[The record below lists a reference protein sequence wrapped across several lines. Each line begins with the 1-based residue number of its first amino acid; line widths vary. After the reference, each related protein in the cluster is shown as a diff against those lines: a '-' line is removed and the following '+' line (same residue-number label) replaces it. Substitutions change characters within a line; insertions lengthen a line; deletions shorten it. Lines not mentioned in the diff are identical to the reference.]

1 MARAD
6 EIPGRLAE
14 LGRMTRDNPDQLIR
28 IGRIE
33 SMLEGRMTL
42 ARELAR
48 SEPNSDQ
55 RELVQ
60 DLSTRYP
67 IRGLVEELQASEQ
80 KLLALRAEQ
89 AARQRKQ
96 TELVSWSSLVIQL
109 ALLGLV
115 LWLLQ
120 RQIGRRLHAERQ
132 SLRSAA
138 RAASVL
144 QTVREPIVLLDR
156 DLRVQLHNPAFA
168 ELYGLQDERADG
180 LLLENV
186 GDNAWQDP
194 VVRQRL
200 ADVLSRGRELW
211 DFEHEQRTADGVV
224 RYMLLNARRM
234 PLPDSDDEVVLLTIS
249 DVTMQR
255 AVQLRVE
262 ELNRQLEGKVA
273 QVSEVNRELEAFSYS
288 VSHDL
293 RAPLRHVAGFSDKLS
308 RHLGDQADDKS
319 RHYLDVISS
328 SARRMAALIDD
339 LLVYS
344 RLGRAAMRQQAV
356 DMQSLVA
363 DTRAMLDS
371 NLQAEAENSG
381 HVHQVEWNIAPLPI
395 VVGDENMIRQVWLNL
410 LGNAVKYSG
419 NREPAKIR
427 VDYQQ
432 QPDGGHQF
440 TVSDNGAG
448 FDMAYA
454 GKLFGVFQRLHK
466 ASDYP
471 GTGIG
476 LASVRRVLTRHGG
489 RIWAEAEPDVGATFH
504 FYLPPRPTRTNK
516 VPLHDD
522 SAHHSSRRRQPGG
535 RRNGDRRPGRSASG
549 QSHRARR
556 GRRGSDGLPAAS
568 RCLRQPRGRLAG
580 GAAAGHQDAAHGW
593 PGSAAA
599 DPRARRTQAAAGG
612 DPVVLA
618 RGKRPGPQL
627 GHGRERLRG
636 QAGGRGPVLRRS
648 ADPGQVLGVDQPGTG
663 TRVSPCP
670 DRSRP
675 GALRILLV
683 EDSPEDAE
691 LMSEQMLD
699 AGLEARFER
708 VERGGTA
715 PGTGGVPAGHRAVR
729 PEHAGVLR

>member
-1 MARAD
+1 MALVFSDDIWDRWRMPALALAAAAIIVVPWLTLRHLQQDSEDAMAWVNHTQAVGVALQQLQAD
-6 EIPGRLAE
+6 VRDVESAALTLSKGVDAPGLRERMAKANELPGRLAE
-14 LGRMTRDNPDQLIR
+14 LGRMTRDNPEQLIR

-33 SMLEGRMTL
+33 SMLEGRMAL
-42 ARELAR
+42 ARELAK

-80 KLLALRAEQ
+80 KLLAQRAEQ

-96 TELVSWSSLVIQL
+96 TELVSWSSLVVQL

-168 ELYGLQDERADG
+168 ELYGLQDERAEG
-180 LLLENV
+180 LVLDNV
-186 GDNAWQDP
+186 GNGAWQDA
-194 VVRQRL
+194 VMRQRL
-200 ADVLSRGRELW
+200 SDVLLRGRELW
-211 DFEHEQRTADGVV
+211 DFEHEQRTADGLV

-234 PLPDSDDEVVLLTIS
+234 PLPDTDDEVVLLTVS
-249 DVTMQR
+249 DVTVQR

-308 RHLGDQADDKS
+308 RHLGDAADDKS
-319 RHYLDVISS
+319 RHYLEVISS

-344 RLGRAAMRQQAV
+344 RLGRAAMRHQAV

-371 NLQAEAENSG
+371 NPQAEAEASG

-427 VDYQQ
+427 VDYQP

-504 FYLPPRPTRTNK
+504 FYLPPATDADKQGP
-516 VPLHDD
+516 
-522 SAHHSSRRRQPGG
+522 SA
-535 RRNGDRRPGRSASG
+535 
-549 QSHRARR
+549 
-556 GRRGSDGLPAAS
+556 
-568 RCLRQPRGRLAG
+568 
-580 GAAAGHQDAAHGW
+580 
-593 PGSAAA
+593 
-599 DPRARRTQAAAGG
+599 
-612 DPVVLA
+612 
-618 RGKRPGPQL
+618 
-627 GHGRERLRG
+627 
-636 QAGGRGPVLRRS
+636 
-648 ADPGQVLGVDQPGTG
+648 
-663 TRVSPCP
+663 
-670 DRSRP
+670 
-675 GALRILLV
+675 
-683 EDSPEDAE
+683 
-691 LMSEQMLD
+691 
-699 AGLEARFER
+699 
-708 VERGGTA
+708 
-715 PGTGGVPAGHRAVR
+715 
-729 PEHAGVLR
+729 

>member
-1 MARAD
+1 MALVFSDDIWDRWRLPALALAAAAIIVVPWLTLRQLQQDSEDAMAWVNHTQAVGVALQQLQAD
-6 EIPGRLAE
+6 VRDVESAALTLSKGVDAPGLRERMAKANDLPGRLAE
-14 LGRMTRDNPDQLIR
+14 LGRMTRDNPEQLIR

-33 SMLEGRMTL
+33 SMLEGRMAL
-42 ARELAR
+42 ARELAK

-80 KLLALRAEQ
+80 TLLTQRAEQ

-180 LLLENV
+180 LLLDTV
-186 GDNAWQDP
+186 GDGAWKDP
-194 VVRQRL
+194 VMRQRL
-200 ADVLSRGRELW
+200 SDVLLRGRELW
-211 DFEHEQRTADGVV
+211 DFEHEQRAADGMV

-234 PLPDSDDEVVLLTIS
+234 PLPDTDDEVVLLTVS
-249 DVTMQR
+249 DVTVQR

-308 RHLGDQADDKS
+308 RHLGDAADDKS
-319 RHYLDVISS
+319 RHYLEVISS

-381 HVHQVEWNIAPLPI
+381 HAHHVEWSIAPLPI

-427 VDYQQ
+427 VDYQP

-504 FYLPPRPTRTNK
+504 FYLPPAIDADKQGP
-516 VPLHDD
+516 
-522 SAHHSSRRRQPGG
+522 SA
-535 RRNGDRRPGRSASG
+535 
-549 QSHRARR
+549 
-556 GRRGSDGLPAAS
+556 
-568 RCLRQPRGRLAG
+568 
-580 GAAAGHQDAAHGW
+580 
-593 PGSAAA
+593 
-599 DPRARRTQAAAGG
+599 
-612 DPVVLA
+612 
-618 RGKRPGPQL
+618 
-627 GHGRERLRG
+627 
-636 QAGGRGPVLRRS
+636 
-648 ADPGQVLGVDQPGTG
+648 
-663 TRVSPCP
+663 
-670 DRSRP
+670 
-675 GALRILLV
+675 
-683 EDSPEDAE
+683 
-691 LMSEQMLD
+691 
-699 AGLEARFER
+699 
-708 VERGGTA
+708 
-715 PGTGGVPAGHRAVR
+715 
-729 PEHAGVLR
+729 

>member
-1 MARAD
+1 MALVFSDDIWDRWRLPALALAAAAIIVVPWLTLRKLQQDNEQAMAWVNHTQAVGVALQQLQAD
-6 EIPGRLAE
+6 VRDVESAALTLSKGVDAPGLRERMAAANDIPGRLAE

-33 SMLEGRMTL
+33 SMLEGRMAL

-55 RELVQ
+55 RELVK

-80 KLLALRAEQ
+80 QLLTLRAEQ

-109 ALLGLV
+109 GLLGLV

-180 LLLENV
+180 LLLESV
-186 GDNAWQDP
+186 GDGAWKDA

-200 ADVLSRGRELW
+200 SDVLLRGRELW
-211 DFEHEQRTADGVV
+211 DFEHEQRTADGMA

-234 PLPDSDDEVVLLTIS
+234 PLPDTDDEVVLLTVS

-308 RHLGDQADDKS
+308 RHLGDAADDKS

-381 HVHQVEWNIAPLPI
+381 HVHQVEWSIAPLPI

-427 VDYQQ
+427 VDYQP

-504 FYLPPRPTRTNK
+504 FYLPPAIDADKQGP
-516 VPLHDD
+516 
-522 SAHHSSRRRQPGG
+522 SA
-535 RRNGDRRPGRSASG
+535 
-549 QSHRARR
+549 
-556 GRRGSDGLPAAS
+556 
-568 RCLRQPRGRLAG
+568 
-580 GAAAGHQDAAHGW
+580 
-593 PGSAAA
+593 
-599 DPRARRTQAAAGG
+599 
-612 DPVVLA
+612 
-618 RGKRPGPQL
+618 
-627 GHGRERLRG
+627 
-636 QAGGRGPVLRRS
+636 
-648 ADPGQVLGVDQPGTG
+648 
-663 TRVSPCP
+663 
-670 DRSRP
+670 
-675 GALRILLV
+675 
-683 EDSPEDAE
+683 
-691 LMSEQMLD
+691 
-699 AGLEARFER
+699 
-708 VERGGTA
+708 
-715 PGTGGVPAGHRAVR
+715 
-729 PEHAGVLR
+729 

>member
-1 MARAD
+1 MALVFSDDIWDRWRLPALALAAAAIIVVPWLTLRKLQQDSEDAMAWVNHTQAVGVALQQLQAD
-6 EIPGRLAE
+6 VRDVESAALTLSKGVDAPGLRERMAKANDLPGRLAE

-33 SMLEGRMTL
+33 SMLEGRMAL
-42 ARELAR
+42 ARELAK

-80 KLLALRAEQ
+80 KLLTQRAAQ

-109 ALLGLV
+109 SLLGLV

-180 LLLENV
+180 LLLDTV
-186 GDNAWQDP
+186 GDGAWKDP
-194 VVRQRL
+194 VMRQRL
-200 ADVLSRGRELW
+200 SDVLLRGRELW
-211 DFEHEQRTADGVV
+211 DFEHEQRAADGMV

-234 PLPDSDDEVVLLTIS
+234 PLPDTDDEVVLLTIS
-249 DVTMQR
+249 DVTVQR

-308 RHLGDQADDKS
+308 RHLGDAADDKS
-319 RHYLDVISS
+319 RHYLEVISS

-381 HVHQVEWNIAPLPI
+381 HAHHVEWSIAPLPI

-427 VDYQQ
+427 VDYQP

-504 FYLPPRPTRTNK
+504 FYLPPATDADKQGP
-516 VPLHDD
+516 
-522 SAHHSSRRRQPGG
+522 SA
-535 RRNGDRRPGRSASG
+535 
-549 QSHRARR
+549 
-556 GRRGSDGLPAAS
+556 
-568 RCLRQPRGRLAG
+568 
-580 GAAAGHQDAAHGW
+580 
-593 PGSAAA
+593 
-599 DPRARRTQAAAGG
+599 
-612 DPVVLA
+612 
-618 RGKRPGPQL
+618 
-627 GHGRERLRG
+627 
-636 QAGGRGPVLRRS
+636 
-648 ADPGQVLGVDQPGTG
+648 
-663 TRVSPCP
+663 
-670 DRSRP
+670 
-675 GALRILLV
+675 
-683 EDSPEDAE
+683 
-691 LMSEQMLD
+691 
-699 AGLEARFER
+699 
-708 VERGGTA
+708 
-715 PGTGGVPAGHRAVR
+715 
-729 PEHAGVLR
+729 

>member
-1 MARAD
+1 MALVFSDDIWDRWRLPALALAAAAIIVVPWLTLRKLQQDSEQAMAWVNHTQAVGVALQQLQAD
-6 EIPGRLAE
+6 VRDVESAALTLSKGVDAPGLRERMAKANEIPGRLAE

-33 SMLEGRMTL
+33 SMLDGRL
-42 ARELAR
+42 AVARELAR

-180 LLLENV
+180 LLLETV

-211 DFEHEQRTADGVV
+211 DFEHEQRTADGMV

-234 PLPDSDDEVVLLTIS
+234 PLPDTDDEVVLLTIS

-308 RHLGDQADDKS
+308 RHLGEAADDKS
-319 RHYLDVISS
+319 RHYLEVISS

-381 HVHQVEWNIAPLPI
+381 HAHHVEWSIAPLPI

-427 VDYQQ
+427 VDYQP

-504 FYLPPRPTRTNK
+504 FYLPPAIDADKQGP
-516 VPLHDD
+516 
-522 SAHHSSRRRQPGG
+522 SA
-535 RRNGDRRPGRSASG
+535 
-549 QSHRARR
+549 
-556 GRRGSDGLPAAS
+556 
-568 RCLRQPRGRLAG
+568 
-580 GAAAGHQDAAHGW
+580 
-593 PGSAAA
+593 
-599 DPRARRTQAAAGG
+599 
-612 DPVVLA
+612 
-618 RGKRPGPQL
+618 
-627 GHGRERLRG
+627 
-636 QAGGRGPVLRRS
+636 
-648 ADPGQVLGVDQPGTG
+648 
-663 TRVSPCP
+663 
-670 DRSRP
+670 
-675 GALRILLV
+675 
-683 EDSPEDAE
+683 
-691 LMSEQMLD
+691 
-699 AGLEARFER
+699 
-708 VERGGTA
+708 
-715 PGTGGVPAGHRAVR
+715 
-729 PEHAGVLR
+729 

>member
-1 MARAD
+1 MALVFSDDIWDRWRLPALALAAAAIIVVPWLTLRHLQQDSEDAMAWVNHTQAVGVALQQLQAD
-6 EIPGRLAE
+6 VRDVESAALTLSKGVDAPGLRERMAKANELPGRLAE
-14 LGRMTRDNPDQLIR
+14 LGRMTRDNPEQLIR

-33 SMLEGRMTL
+33 SMLEGRMAL
-42 ARELAR
+42 ARELAK

-80 KLLALRAEQ
+80 KLLTQRAEQ
-89 AARQRKQ
+89 AARQRRQ
-96 TELVSWSSLVIQL
+96 TELVSWSSLVVQL

-180 LLLENV
+180 LLLDIV
-186 GDNAWQDP
+186 GDGAWKDP
-194 VVRQRL
+194 VMRQRL
-200 ADVLSRGRELW
+200 SDVLLRGRELW
-211 DFEHEQRTADGVV
+211 DFEHEQRAADGMV

-234 PLPDSDDEVVLLTIS
+234 PLPDTDDEVVLLTVS
-249 DVTMQR
+249 DVTVQR

-308 RHLGDQADDKS
+308 RHLGDAADDKS
-319 RHYLDVISS
+319 RHYLEVISS
-328 SARRMAALIDD
+328 SARRMATLIDD

-344 RLGRAAMRQQAV
+344 RLGRAAMRQQTV

-371 NLQAEAENSG
+371 NLQAEAESSG
-381 HVHQVEWNIAPLPI
+381 HAHHVEWSIAPLPI

-427 VDYQQ
+427 VDYQP

-504 FYLPPRPTRTNK
+504 FYLPPAIDADKQGP
-516 VPLHDD
+516 
-522 SAHHSSRRRQPGG
+522 SA
-535 RRNGDRRPGRSASG
+535 
-549 QSHRARR
+549 
-556 GRRGSDGLPAAS
+556 
-568 RCLRQPRGRLAG
+568 
-580 GAAAGHQDAAHGW
+580 
-593 PGSAAA
+593 
-599 DPRARRTQAAAGG
+599 
-612 DPVVLA
+612 
-618 RGKRPGPQL
+618 
-627 GHGRERLRG
+627 
-636 QAGGRGPVLRRS
+636 
-648 ADPGQVLGVDQPGTG
+648 
-663 TRVSPCP
+663 
-670 DRSRP
+670 
-675 GALRILLV
+675 
-683 EDSPEDAE
+683 
-691 LMSEQMLD
+691 
-699 AGLEARFER
+699 
-708 VERGGTA
+708 
-715 PGTGGVPAGHRAVR
+715 
-729 PEHAGVLR
+729 

>member
-1 MARAD
+1 MALVFSDDIWDRWRLPALALAAAAIIIVPWLTLRQLQQDTEQAMAWVSHTQAVGVALQQLQAD
-6 EIPGRLAE
+6 VRDVESAALTLSKGVDAPGLRERMAKANDIPGRLTE
-14 LGRMTRDNPDQLIR
+14 LARMTRDNPDQLIR

-33 SMLEGRMTL
+33 SMLEGRMAL
-42 ARELAR
+42 ARQLAR
-48 SEPNSDQ
+48 SEPNTDQ

-80 KLLALRAEQ
+80 KLLAARAEQ
-89 AARQRKQ
+89 AARQRRQ
-96 TELVSWSSLVIQL
+96 TELVSWSSLVVQL
-109 ALLGLV
+109 CLLGLV

-120 RQIGRRLHAERQ
+120 RQIGRRLQAERQ
-132 SLRSAA
+132 SLRAAA

-180 LLLENV
+180 TLLADV
-186 GDNAWQDP
+186 GEGAWQDP

-200 ADVLSRGRELW
+200 SDVLLRGRELW
-211 DFEHEQRTADGVV
+211 DFEHEQRTDGTV
-224 RYMLLNARRM
+224 RYMLINARRM
-234 PLPDSDDEVVLLTIS
+234 PLPDTDDEVVLMTVS
-249 DVTMQR
+249 DVTVQR
-255 AVQLRVE
+255 AVQWRVE

-308 RHLGDQADDKS
+308 RHLGEGADEKS
-319 RHYLDVISS
+319 HHYLDVISG

-356 DMQSLVA
+356 DMQTLVA
-363 DTRAMLDS
+363 DTRAMLDA
-371 NLQAEAENSG
+371 NLKTDAESSG
-381 HVHQVEWNIAPLPI
+381 VAHHVEWNIAPLPI
-395 VVGDENMIRQVWLNL
+395 VVADENMMRQVWLNL

-419 NREPAKIR
+419 NRDPAQIR

-432 QPDGGHQF
+432 QADGGHQF

-489 RIWAEAEPDVGATFH
+489 RIWAEAAPDAGATFH
-504 FYLPPRPTRTNK
+504 FYLPP
-516 VPLHDD
+516 
-522 SAHHSSRRRQPGG
+522 A
-535 RRNGDRRPGRSASG
+535 
-549 QSHRARR
+549 
-556 GRRGSDGLPAAS
+556 
-568 RCLRQPRGRLAG
+568 
-580 GAAAGHQDAAHGW
+580 
-593 PGSAAA
+593 
-599 DPRARRTQAAAGG
+599 
-612 DPVVLA
+612 
-618 RGKRPGPQL
+618 
-627 GHGRERLRG
+627 
-636 QAGGRGPVLRRS
+636 
-648 ADPGQVLGVDQPGTG
+648 
-663 TRVSPCP
+663 
-670 DRSRP
+670 
-675 GALRILLV
+675 
-683 EDSPEDAE
+683 
-691 LMSEQMLD
+691 LD
-699 AGLEARFER
+699 AVNQGSSA
-708 VERGGTA
+708 
-715 PGTGGVPAGHRAVR
+715 
-729 PEHAGVLR
+729 

>member
-1 MARAD
+1 MALVFSDDIWDRWRLPALALAAAAIIVVPWLTLRKLQQDSEHAMAWVNHTQAVGVALQQLQADVRDVESAALTLSKGVDAPGLRERMARAD

-120 RQIGRRLHAERQ
+120 RQTGRRLRAERQ

-381 HVHQVEWNIAPLPI
+381 HAHQVEWSIAPLPI

-504 FYLPPRPTRTNK
+504 FYLPPATDADKQGP
-516 VPLHDD
+516 
-522 SAHHSSRRRQPGG
+522 SA
-535 RRNGDRRPGRSASG
+535 
-549 QSHRARR
+549 
-556 GRRGSDGLPAAS
+556 
-568 RCLRQPRGRLAG
+568 
-580 GAAAGHQDAAHGW
+580 
-593 PGSAAA
+593 
-599 DPRARRTQAAAGG
+599 
-612 DPVVLA
+612 
-618 RGKRPGPQL
+618 
-627 GHGRERLRG
+627 
-636 QAGGRGPVLRRS
+636 
-648 ADPGQVLGVDQPGTG
+648 
-663 TRVSPCP
+663 
-670 DRSRP
+670 
-675 GALRILLV
+675 
-683 EDSPEDAE
+683 
-691 LMSEQMLD
+691 
-699 AGLEARFER
+699 
-708 VERGGTA
+708 
-715 PGTGGVPAGHRAVR
+715 
-729 PEHAGVLR
+729 

>member
-1 MARAD
+1 MALVFSDDIWDRWRLPALALAAAAIIVVPWLTLRNLQQDNEQAMAWVSHTQAVGVALQQLQAD
-6 EIPGRLAE
+6 VRDVESAALTLSKGIDAPGLRERMAKANEIPGRLAE

-33 SMLEGRMTL
+33 SMLEGRL
-42 ARELAR
+42 AVARELAR
-48 SEPNSDQ
+48 SKPDSDQ
-55 RELVQ
+55 RALVQ

-80 KLLALRAEQ
+80 TLLTARAEQ

-96 TELVSWSSLVIQL
+96 TELVSWSSMVVQL

-180 LLLENV
+180 LLLEAV
-186 GDNAWQDP
+186 GDGAWQDP

-200 ADVLSRGRELW
+200 ADVLLRGRELW
-211 DFEHEQRTADGVV
+211 DFEHEQRTADGIS

-234 PLPDSDDEVVLLTIS
+234 PLPDTDDEVVLLTIS
-249 DVTMQR
+249 DVTVQR

-308 RHLGDQADDKS
+308 RHLGEQADDKS
-319 RHYLDVISS
+319 RHYLEVISS

-363 DTRAMLDS
+363 DTRAMLDA
-371 NLQAEAENSG
+371 NLLAEAESTG
-381 HVHQVEWNIAPLPI
+381 HAHQVEWSIAPLPI
-395 VVGDENMIRQVWLNL
+395 VVADENMIRQVWLNL

-419 NREPAKIR
+419 NREPARIR
-427 VDYQQ
+427 VDYRQ

-471 GTGIG
+471 GTGTGIG

-504 FYLPPRPTRTNK
+504 FYLPPAIDADKQGP
-516 VPLHDD
+516 
-522 SAHHSSRRRQPGG
+522 SA
-535 RRNGDRRPGRSASG
+535 
-549 QSHRARR
+549 
-556 GRRGSDGLPAAS
+556 
-568 RCLRQPRGRLAG
+568 
-580 GAAAGHQDAAHGW
+580 
-593 PGSAAA
+593 
-599 DPRARRTQAAAGG
+599 
-612 DPVVLA
+612 
-618 RGKRPGPQL
+618 
-627 GHGRERLRG
+627 
-636 QAGGRGPVLRRS
+636 
-648 ADPGQVLGVDQPGTG
+648 
-663 TRVSPCP
+663 
-670 DRSRP
+670 
-675 GALRILLV
+675 
-683 EDSPEDAE
+683 
-691 LMSEQMLD
+691 
-699 AGLEARFER
+699 
-708 VERGGTA
+708 
-715 PGTGGVPAGHRAVR
+715 
-729 PEHAGVLR
+729 

>member
-1 MARAD
+1 MALAFSDDIWDRWRLPALALAAAAIIVVPWLTLRHLQQENEAAMSWVSHTQAVGVALQQLQADVRDVESAALTLSKGVDAPGLRERMARAND
-6 EIPGRLAE
+6 IPGRLTA
-14 LGRMTRDNPDQLIR
+14 LARMTRDNPDQLIR

-33 SMLEGRMTL
+33 SMLEGRMAL
-42 ARELAR
+42 ARQLAR
-48 SEPNSDQ
+48 SEPNTDQ

-80 KLLALRAEQ
+80 ALLAARAEQ
-89 AARQRKQ
+89 AARQHRQ
-96 TELVSWSSLVIQL
+96 TELVSWSSLLVQL
-109 ALLGLV
+109 CLLGLV

-180 LLLENV
+180 TLLADVAE
-186 GDNAWQDP
+186 GAWQDP
-194 VVRQRL
+194 IVRQRL
-200 ADVLSRGRELW
+200 SDVLLRGRELW
-211 DFEHEQRTADGVV
+211 DFEHEQRTADGMA

-308 RHLGDQADDKS
+308 RHLGEDADDKS
-319 RHYLDVISS
+319 RHYLDVISG
-328 SARRMAALIDD
+328 SARRMASLIDD

-344 RLGRAAMRQQAV
+344 RLGRSAMRQQTV
-356 DMQSLVA
+356 DMQTLVA
-363 DTRAMLDS
+363 DTRAMLDA
-371 NLQAEAENSG
+371 NLKTDAESSG
-381 HVHQVEWNIAPLPI
+381 AAHHVEWSIAPLPI
-395 VVGDENMIRQVWLNL
+395 VVADENMMRQVWLNL

-419 NREPAKIR
+419 NREPAQIR
-427 VDYQQ
+427 VDYQPQ
-432 QPDGGHQF
+432 ADGGHQF

-489 RIWAEAEPDVGATFH
+489 RIWADAAPDAGATFH
-504 FYLPPRPTRTNK
+504 FYLPP
-516 VPLHDD
+516 
-522 SAHHSSRRRQPGG
+522 A
-535 RRNGDRRPGRSASG
+535 
-549 QSHRARR
+549 
-556 GRRGSDGLPAAS
+556 
-568 RCLRQPRGRLAG
+568 
-580 GAAAGHQDAAHGW
+580 
-593 PGSAAA
+593 
-599 DPRARRTQAAAGG
+599 
-612 DPVVLA
+612 
-618 RGKRPGPQL
+618 
-627 GHGRERLRG
+627 
-636 QAGGRGPVLRRS
+636 
-648 ADPGQVLGVDQPGTG
+648 
-663 TRVSPCP
+663 
-670 DRSRP
+670 
-675 GALRILLV
+675 
-683 EDSPEDAE
+683 
-691 LMSEQMLD
+691 LD
-699 AGLEARFER
+699 AVNQGPSA
-708 VERGGTA
+708 
-715 PGTGGVPAGHRAVR
+715 
-729 PEHAGVLR
+729 

>member
-1 MARAD
+1 MAQVFSDDVWDRWRLPALALAAAAIIVVPWLTLRKLQQDNEQAMAWVSHTQAVGVALQQLQAD
-6 EIPGRLAE
+6 VRDVESAALTLSKGVDAPGLRERMAKANEIPGRLAQ
-14 LGRMTRDNPDQLIR
+14 LGRMTRDNPEQLIR

-33 SMLEGRMTL
+33 SMLDGRL
-42 ARELAR
+42 AVARELAK

-67 IRGLVEELQASEQ
+67 IRGLVEELQASEE

-89 AARQRKQ
+89 AARQRRQ
-96 TELVSWSSLVIQL
+96 TEFVSWSSLVVQL

-120 RQIGRRLHAERQ
+120 RQIGRRLHAEQQ
-132 SLRSAA
+132 SQRSAA

-156 DLRVQLHNPAFA
+156 ELRVQLHNPAFA

-180 LLLENV
+180 LLLESV
-186 GDNAWQDP
+186 GDGAWRDP
-194 VVRQRL
+194 VMRQRL
-200 ADVLSRGRELW
+200 SDVLLRGRELW
-211 DFEHEQRTADGVV
+211 DFEHEQRAADGMV

-234 PLPDSDDEVVLLTIS
+234 PLPDTDDEVVLMTVS
-249 DVTMQR
+249 DVTVQR

-308 RHLGDQADDKS
+308 RHLGEQADDKS
-319 RHYLDVISS
+319 RHYLEVISS

-344 RLGRAAMRQQAV
+344 RLGRVAMRQQAV

-381 HVHQVEWNIAPLPI
+381 HAHQVEWSIAPLPI

-427 VDYQQ
+427 VDYQL

-454 GKLFGVFQRLHK
+454 AKLFGVFQRLHK

-504 FYLPPRPTRTNK
+504 FYLPPAIDADKQGP
-516 VPLHDD
+516 
-522 SAHHSSRRRQPGG
+522 SA
-535 RRNGDRRPGRSASG
+535 
-549 QSHRARR
+549 
-556 GRRGSDGLPAAS
+556 
-568 RCLRQPRGRLAG
+568 
-580 GAAAGHQDAAHGW
+580 
-593 PGSAAA
+593 
-599 DPRARRTQAAAGG
+599 
-612 DPVVLA
+612 
-618 RGKRPGPQL
+618 
-627 GHGRERLRG
+627 
-636 QAGGRGPVLRRS
+636 
-648 ADPGQVLGVDQPGTG
+648 
-663 TRVSPCP
+663 
-670 DRSRP
+670 
-675 GALRILLV
+675 
-683 EDSPEDAE
+683 
-691 LMSEQMLD
+691 
-699 AGLEARFER
+699 
-708 VERGGTA
+708 
-715 PGTGGVPAGHRAVR
+715 
-729 PEHAGVLR
+729 

>member
-1 MARAD
+1 MALVFSDDIWDRWRLPALALAAAAIIVVPWLTLRKLQQD
-6 EIPGRLAE
+6 SEQAMAWVTHTQQVGTALQQLQTDVRDIESAALTLSKGVDAPGLRERMAKANDIPDQLAA

-28 IGRIE
+28 IGRIQ
-33 SMLEGRMTL
+33 SMLEGRMGV

-80 KLLALRAEQ
+80 ALLAQRAEQ
-89 AARQRKQ
+89 AARQQRQ
-96 TELVSWSSLVIQL
+96 TNFVSWSSLVVQL

-120 RQIGRRLHAERQ
+120 RQIGRRLLAERQ
-132 SLRSAA
+132 SLRAAA

-156 DLRVQLHNPAFA
+156 ELRVQLHNPAFS

-186 GDNAWQDP
+186 GVGAWRDP

-200 ADVLSRGRELW
+200 ADVLLRGRELW
-211 DFEHEQRTADGVV
+211 DFEHEQRAADGMA

-234 PLPDSDDEVVLLTIS
+234 PLPDSDDEVVLLTVS
-249 DVTMQR
+249 DVTVQR

-293 RAPLRHVAGFSDKLS
+293 RAPLRHVAGFSDKLA
-308 RHLGDQADDKS
+308 RHLGEAADEKS
-319 RHYLDVISS
+319 QHYLGVISS
-328 SARRMAALIDD
+328 SARRMATLIDD

-344 RLGRAAMRQQAV
+344 RLGRVAMRQQTV
-356 DMQSLVA
+356 DMQTLVA
-363 DTRAMLDS
+363 DTRAMLDA
-371 NLQAEAENSG
+371 NLQSEAESSG
-381 HVHQVEWNIAPLPI
+381 QAHQLEWNIAPLPI
-395 VVGDENMIRQVWLNL
+395 VVGDENMLRQVWLNL
-410 LGNAVKYSG
+410 LGNAVKYSA
-419 NREPAKIR
+419 NREPARIR

-466 ASDYP
+466 ASDYA

-504 FYLPPRPTRTNK
+504 FYLPP
-516 VPLHDD
+516 VI
-522 SAHHSSRRRQPGG
+522 
-535 RRNGDRRPGRSASG
+535 
-549 QSHRARR
+549 
-556 GRRGSDGLPAAS
+556 
-568 RCLRQPRGRLAG
+568 
-580 GAAAGHQDAAHGW
+580 DA
-593 PGSAAA
+593 
-599 DPRARRTQAAAGG
+599 DKQ
-612 DPVVLA
+612 
-618 RGKRPGPQL
+618 GPI
-627 GHGRERLRG
+627 
-636 QAGGRGPVLRRS
+636 A
-648 ADPGQVLGVDQPGTG
+648 
-663 TRVSPCP
+663 
-670 DRSRP
+670 
-675 GALRILLV
+675 
-683 EDSPEDAE
+683 
-691 LMSEQMLD
+691 
-699 AGLEARFER
+699 
-708 VERGGTA
+708 
-715 PGTGGVPAGHRAVR
+715 
-729 PEHAGVLR
+729 